1 LNQITEQSKLAQL
14 LLAHLSKAIL
24 GKADCLELVV
34 IALLCEGHI
43 LLEDVPGV
51 GKTTLAHSLARSL
64 HLGFSRIQCTPDLL
78 PSDLVGANV
87 FHPSRSEFEFRKG
100 PLHQQVVL
108 VDEINRATPKTQSA
122 LLECMEEKQ
131 ITVDGTT
138 HPLPVPFLVFATQN
152 PIEFHGT
159 YPLPEAQ
166 LDRFLL
172 RVSLGYPDLAS
183 EMALLDDPQDQRRSE
198 GIDAI
203 LTLEQLRGIQQQVHK
218 VTCQPKLRNY
228 LVALVRATRVAPGID
243 LGASPRGSL
252 ALFRTSQ
259 ARAFLKG
266 RDYILPDD
274 IQAMVGPV
282 LGHRLSGSRL
292 TAQRRLQTLE
302 SILSQTEV
310 PID

>member
-1 LNQITEQSKLAQL
+1 MNPITEQSKAAQL
-14 LLAHLSKAIL
+14 LLTHLSKAIL
-24 GKADCLELVV
+24 GKNECLELVV

-87 FHPSRSEFEFRKG
+87 FHPSRNEFEFRKG

-138 HPLPVPFLVFATQN
+138 HALPEPFLVFATQN
-152 PIEFHGT
+152 PVEFHGT

-172 RVSLGYPDLAS
+172 RVSLGYPDLKS
-183 EMALLDDPQDQRRSE
+183 ELALLDDPQDQRRSE
-198 GIDAI
+198 GIEAV
-203 LTLEQLRGIQQQVHK
+203 LSLGQLREIQQQVQK
-218 VTCQPKLRNY
+218 VGCQPKLRNY
-228 LVALVRATRVAPGID
+228 LVSLVRATRDAPGID

-266 RDYILPDD
+266 RDYVLPDD
-274 IQAMVGPV
+274 IQAMLVPV

-292 TAQRRLQTLE
+292 TPQKRKQALDT
-302 SILSQTEV
+302 ILSQTEV